1 MDLTSNN
8 NHFQKQIVRTKL
20 LNVIFN
26 LWSASLELE
35 KVREDERKQDGK
47 TRANDTWNTKLISGE
62 DADREMCRRDKLSYG
77 ITPYM
82 MGKYRGKE
90 EDIQNSLSTNIQMHA
105 P

>member
-20 LNVIFN
+20 INVIFN

-47 TRANDTWNTKLISGE
+47 TRANDT
-62 DADREMCRRDKLSYG
+62 
-77 ITPYM
+77 
-82 MGKYRGKE
+82 
-90 EDIQNSLSTNIQMHA
+90 
-105 P
+105 